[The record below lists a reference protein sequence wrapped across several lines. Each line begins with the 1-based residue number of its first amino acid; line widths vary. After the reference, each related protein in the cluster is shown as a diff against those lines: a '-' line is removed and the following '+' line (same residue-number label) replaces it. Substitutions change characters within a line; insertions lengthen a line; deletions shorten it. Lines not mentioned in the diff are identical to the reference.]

1 MRSKMKE
8 ASHFQDWVI
17 EKVLPSILDTGQYNV
32 FERQDDTLTQHLD
45 VTNQKNFSKKING
58 LQYNKGGIEAIK
70 EYNTFN
76 CVVHSGMKPKDLKQL
91 GKNMGLKSKDLVSG
105 KQVLRKLKPAVA
117 CSMSFAD
124 NLLYSNKDKTLQDIS
139 PITLKAIEVYDEMLK
154 AGIIPIELK
163 MEN

>member
-1 MRSKMKE
+1 M
-8 ASHFQDWVI
+8 
-17 EKVLPSILDTGQYNV
+17 PSILDTGQYNV

>member
-1 MRSKMKE
+1 
-8 ASHFQDWVI
+8 
-17 EKVLPSILDTGQYNV
+17 
-32 FERQDDTLTQHLD
+32 
-45 VTNQKNFSKKING
+45 
-58 LQYNKGGIEAIK
+58 
-70 EYNTFN
+70 
-76 CVVHSGMKPKDLKQL
+76 MKPKDLKQL